1 LQERLLR
8 RWKWVSQQGEVALVF
23 PTSCLSSFSIEK
35 RRKSEPSIQLYFQRK
50 GTLLL
55 MPNPMGMF
63 EAPYYIPKAFE
74 KISLKG

>member
-1 LQERLLR
+1 M
-8 RWKWVSQQGEVALVF
+8 F
-23 PTSCLSSFSIEK
+23 FFSIEK
-35 RRKSEPSIQLYFQRK
+35 GRKSEPSIQLYFQRK